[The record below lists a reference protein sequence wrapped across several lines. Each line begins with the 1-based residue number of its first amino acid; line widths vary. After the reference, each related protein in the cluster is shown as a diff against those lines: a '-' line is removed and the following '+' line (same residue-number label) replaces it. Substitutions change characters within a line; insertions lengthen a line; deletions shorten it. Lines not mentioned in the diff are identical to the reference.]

1 VENYTLTI
9 NGRKM
14 IQVLERDGSTD
25 DASILKHLDLA
36 ITATDEQIAYS
47 TRLPELIVKQKLDIF
62 LDRRWV
68 RINSTK
74 LTRF

>member
-1 VENYTLTI
+1 
-9 NGRKM
+9 M

-25 DASILKHLDLA
+25 DASIFKHLDLA